1 MRKANTN
8 EDMHKKRKKFLTE
21 NYMELENVYNFSVK
35 LQFIGIIDNNKS
47 IENNKGK
54 LSMVSS

>member
-1 MRKANTN
+1 
-8 EDMHKKRKKFLTE
+8 MHKKRKKFLTE
-21 NYMELENVYNFSVK
+21 NYMEPENVYNFSVK

-54 LSMVSS
+54 LFMVSS

>member
-1 MRKANTN
+1 
-8 EDMHKKRKKFLTE
+8 
-21 NYMELENVYNFSVK
+21 MEPENVYNFSVK

>member
-21 NYMELENVYNFSVK
+21 NYMEPENVYNFSVK